1 MCQPPLPSTSPAQPD
16 TTPQHTSPSPRSTH
30 TVPQPRRSQRLKN
43 KAIHAAAQL
52 QTQTNTLPSN
62 SASLTQTRDPTAT
75 QTYDQPTDL
84 ATDTSNNQ
92 TLQQPDQRA
101 DSVNRKKKRKRNILY
116 YNPPFSS
123 SLTTKFGKLFLQL
136 LDKHFP
142 ITHPLYPVM
151 NRKKCKISFR
161 ICPSMKLIIDSHNKK
176 ILQKQQPSVPI
187 PPCNCEKNCPIPDGQ
202 CRTKAVL
209 YRAKIQ
215 NAEYIGLTSREVK
228 TRIQSHMHTFRD
240 ESKINSTA
248 LSKFIWTNKLNR
260 DDQDNII
267 TPKIK
272 WSIAKKCT
280 TYQPGN
286 KTCDL
291 CISEKVL
298 IIRNINKP
306 GNINKRTDCAQTCCH
321 KRFYL
326 SSVT

>member
-1 MCQPPLPSTSPAQPD
+1 
-16 TTPQHTSPSPRSTH
+16 
-30 TVPQPRRSQRLKN
+30 
-43 KAIHAAAQL
+43 
-52 QTQTNTLPSN
+52 
-62 SASLTQTRDPTAT
+62 
-75 QTYDQPTDL
+75 
-84 ATDTSNNQ
+84 
-92 TLQQPDQRA
+92 
-101 DSVNRKKKRKRNILY
+101 
-116 YNPPFSS
+116 
-123 SLTTKFGKLFLQL
+123 
-136 LDKHFP
+136 
-142 ITHPLYPVM
+142 
-151 NRKKCKISFR
+151 
-161 ICPSMKLIIDSHNKK
+161 
-176 ILQKQQPSVPI
+176 
-187 PPCNCEKNCPIPDGQ
+187 
-202 CRTKAVL
+202 
-209 YRAKIQ
+209 
-215 NAEYIGLTSREVK
+215 
-228 TRIQSHMHTFRD
+228 MHTFRD

-248 LSKFIWTNKLNR
+248 LSKFIWTNKLNK